1 MAFNEVQFPTSISYG
16 STFTVSRN
24 ARVVKLPSGAREATA
39 RWNRVLRTYDVQNGI
54 RSLADLQTIRNFYI
68 MRGGPLNGFRF
79 KDWTD
84 FTTNANHVGSP
95 ATTDVL
101 IGTGDGT
108 ETNFQLKKIY
118 KDDVVANED
127 RPITKPVSGTVVA
140 ALDEV
145 TTTAFS
151 VSTVTGIISF
161 DSAPGAGVEITA
173 GFEFDV
179 PVVFGSELENGLELD
194 YSAFEA
200 GSIPSIPIAEIPDPS
215 PLAGSFFFGG
225 AKDLGDL
232 AAGSTTTLALG
243 DGRVITFTVIGA
255 TPIIRLHD
263 STSLPTGGPYFY
275 IINQDLTGGHDAT
288 LADYA
293 GTSVVT
299 LGDGTT
305 TVVLLGYNNSGV
317 KSWIVA

>member
-24 ARVVKLPSGAREATA
+24 VRVIKLPSGAREATA
-39 RWNRVLRTYDVQNGI
+39 RWNRALRMYDVQNGI
-54 RSLADLQTIRNFYI
+54 RSLADLHTLRDFYL

-84 FTTNANHVGSP
+84 FTTSASHVGTP
-95 ATTDVL
+95 AATDVL

-108 ETNFQLKKIY
+108 EVNFQLKKIY
-118 KDDVVANED
+118 SDSVATDEE

-140 ALDEV
+140 EV
-145 TTTAFS
+145 DGSPVTAFT

-161 DSAPGAGVEITA
+161 TVAPGNEETITA

-179 PVVFGSELENGLELD
+179 PVAFTSELEEGLQID
-194 YSAFEA
+194 YSAFDA
-200 GSIPSIPIAEIPDPS
+200 GTIPSIPIAEIPDPD

-225 AKDLGDL
+225 AKNLGTL
-232 AAGSTTTLALG
+232 VSSSTTTIALG
-243 DGRVITFTVIGA
+243 DGRVITFTPVTG
-255 TPIIRLHD
+255 TDPVIRLPD
-263 STSLPTGGPYFY
+263 STPLPTGGPYFY
-275 IINQDLTGGHDAT
+275 MVNLDPTYTAV

-299 LGDGTT
+299 LAVSST
-305 TVVLLGYNNSGV
+305 TVVLLGYNSSGV

>member
-24 ARVVKLPSGAREATA
+24 AQVVKLPSGAREATA

-54 RSLADLQTIRNFYI
+54 RSLADLHTIRNFYI
-68 MRGGPLNGFRF
+68 MRGGPLNGFRL

-84 FTTNANHVGSP
+84 FTTSASHVGAP
-95 ATTDVL
+95 AATDVL
-101 IGTGDGT
+101 IGTGDAS
-108 ETNFQLKKIY
+108 EKSFQLKKIY

-140 ALDEV
+140 AINDV
-145 TTTAFS
+145 VTTAFT
-151 VSTVTGIISF
+151 VNTVTGVITF
-161 DSAPGAGVEITA
+161 TSAPGDGLSVKA

-179 PVVFGSELENGLELD
+179 PVVFGSELEAGLELD
-194 YSAFEA
+194 YTAFEA

-225 AKDLGDL
+225 AKNLGTL
-232 AAGSTTTLALG
+232 AASSTTTLALG
-243 DGRVITFTVIGA
+243 DGRVITFTPASGTDPV
-255 TPIIRLHD
+255 IRLPD

-275 IINQDLTGGHDAT
+275 MVNLDSTHTAT

-293 GTSVVT
+293 GTTVVT
-299 LGDGTT
+299 LAVSST
-305 TVVLLGYNNSGV
+305 TVVLLGYNSSGV